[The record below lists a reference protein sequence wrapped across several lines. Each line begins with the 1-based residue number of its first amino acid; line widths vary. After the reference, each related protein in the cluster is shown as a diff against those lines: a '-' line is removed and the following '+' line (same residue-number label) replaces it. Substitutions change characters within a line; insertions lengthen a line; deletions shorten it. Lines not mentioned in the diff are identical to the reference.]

1 MFSLRFSVG
10 RFLTKLFRQFRVSNI
25 FNLYVKFFTLK
36 FLRDNLP
43 LCLCSYKNNSLK
55 TSAMYKTRNTGT
67 GNGMWGTRGTGR
79 MLYSGECR
87 QTFRGMLLN
96 IPQNVAKHS
105 EGYPQT
111 FQGMSPNIPG
121 NVVKHSGECYQTF
134 RGMSPN
140 IPGNVLK
147 HSGECLPTF
156 QGISSKIPRNVVKHS
171 GEFRQTFR
179 GISSNFPG
187 NIVKNSGEFHQ
198 TFRGM

>member
-10 RFLTKLFRQFRVSNI
+10 RFLTKLFRQFLVSNI
-25 FNLYVKFFTLK
+25 FNLYVKFFKLK

-105 EGYPQT
+105 EGCPQT

-121 NVVKHSGECYQTF
+121 NVVKHSRECYQTF

-156 QGISSKIPRNVVKHS
+156 QGISSKIPGNVVKHS

>member
-25 FNLYVKFFTLK
+25 FNLYVKFFKLK

-105 EGYPQT
+105 EGCPQT

-156 QGISSKIPRNVVKHS
+156 QGISSKIPGNVVKHS